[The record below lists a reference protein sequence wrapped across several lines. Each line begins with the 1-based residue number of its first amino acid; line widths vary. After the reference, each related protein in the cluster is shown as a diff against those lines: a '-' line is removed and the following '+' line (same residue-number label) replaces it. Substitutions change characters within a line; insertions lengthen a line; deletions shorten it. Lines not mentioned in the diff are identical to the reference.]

1 MSSAKP
7 EPQVTQQATM
17 VNVAE
22 HAGVSIKTVSRVLNC
37 AQNGKPATRAKV
49 KQAMEALGY
58 RPNSPARMLA
68 GNRTYLVGLIYNA
81 SSGYITSI
89 QNGVLCACRPEHYDL
104 LIHPCSYTAPSLPDQ
119 IREFITPP
127 RVDGLIL
134 VPPVSDIDGVREL
147 VHELGIPSVVI
158 SGEPLDETDW
168 AICTNDREISK
179 EMVRHLYRLGHQSI
193 AFVRGH
199 PAHKAMDNRYRGY
212 LDGMAEAEINVDES
226 IVVQGENTFESGIDC
241 GIRLMRRQPRPTAV
255 FCANDHMAAGV
266 IKVAHERKLEIPRDL
281 SVTGFDDLPIA
292 EHVWP
297 QLTTIRQPL
306 EPMAQLAA
314 SQLIGLIRNETPKEL
329 RQVIESQ
336 MVVRQS
342 TGPAPTETA

>member
-7 EPQVTQQATM
+7 EPQVAQQATM
-17 VNVAE
+17 ADVAG
-22 HAGVSIKTVSRVLNC
+22 HAGVSIKTVSRVLNR
-37 AQNGKPATRAKV
+37 AQNVKPATRAKV
-49 KQAMEALGY
+49 EQAMEALGY

-68 GNRTYLVGLIYNA
+68 GNRTYLIGLIYNA

-104 LIHPCSYTAPSLPDQ
+104 LIHPCSYTAPTLPDQ
-119 IREFITPP
+119 IRKFITPP

-134 VPPVSDIDGVREL
+134 VPPISDIDGVREL

-158 SGEPLDETDW
+158 SGEPFDETDW
-168 AICTNDREISK
+168 AVCTNDREISE
-179 EMVRHLYRLGHQSI
+179 EMVRHLCRLGHQSI

-212 LDGMAEAEINVDES
+212 LDGMAEAEIDVDES
-226 IVVQGENTFESGIDC
+226 MVVQGKNTFESGIDC

-314 SQLIGLIRNETPKEL
+314 SQLIGLVRDETPKEL

-336 MVVRQS
+336 MVIRQS